1 MVNPSIYNRD
11 IIENENKKLINSY
24 HTNVKFNP
32 ENNSY
37 SYIYESKNKWN
48 EVPANK
54 MSELSKIIGISN
66 VFPETIKEWINENP
80 NIRSKYLKVDN
91 GKVYYNTDN

>member
-1 MVNPSIYNRD
+1 
-11 IIENENKKLINSY
+11 
-24 HTNVKFNP
+24 
-32 ENNSY
+32 
-37 SYIYESKNKWN
+37 
-48 EVPANK
+48 